1 MVFESFVG
9 GSWLNDLGD
18 FGYKLAKSI
27 LPVSLRK
34 EFLGDIEAASRLFDM
49 TPVYRFYQL
58 KSECDRTRV
67 EFFQRNGVHAKYTL
81 ELANAG
87 ILLRPSPAEPAETAS
102 PPISTQTEIVVDP
115 QVSVSPTSGE
125 QGTTFSEP
133 GWGFYRDHSATLHFR
148 GPDGK
153 ELTPVN
159 KRIDGQGKY
168 SHSWTSSATSSP
180 GTYSYWAVDDK
191 TGKVSNTVTFTI
203 QAKVSV
209 NPQLIISAT
218 SISRG
223 QTLDIKI
230 TGCTPNNKVKIDN
243 EPVSV
248 YWFAIT
254 DWYKTCNTD
263 SSGNAITSIAW
274 PSLGASYK
282 GEYAVYAIDVATKTE
297 SNRVIVTVK

>member
-1 MVFESFVG
+1 
-9 GSWLNDLGD
+9 
-18 FGYKLAKSI
+18 
-27 LPVSLRK
+27 
-34 EFLGDIEAASRLFDM
+34 
-49 TPVYRFYQL
+49 
-58 KSECDRTRV
+58 
-67 EFFQRNGVHAKYTL
+67 
-81 ELANAG
+81 
-87 ILLRPSPAEPAETAS
+87 
-102 PPISTQTEIVVDP
+102 
-115 QVSVSPTSGE
+115 
-125 QGTTFSEP
+125 
-133 GWGFYRDHSATLHFR
+133 
-148 GPDGK
+148 
-153 ELTPVN
+153 
-159 KRIDGQGKY
+159 
-168 SHSWTSSATSSP
+168 
-180 GTYSYWAVDDK
+180 VDDK